1 MKYCSKCGTEMQE
14 DAKFCT
20 KCGKPFSKEVVM
32 QQKKKEHKVNKK
44 TVYALFGT
52 LGFLLLI
59 VLGVLF
65 YSGYK
70 EGREARLVHETK
82 KTTDIAKKSAQS
94 FSLEGN
100 IAKYGIVVHLEKATE
115 GSLSG
120 WCYYKR
126 YGSSRKLILKGNS
139 SGNNY
144 TFSEYVNGESVSF
157 FDLTYNS
164 TQHRFYGTH
173 TNYNNGKTLDVD
185 LRETNY

>member
-1 MKYCSKCGTEMQE
+1 MKYCSRCGTEMQE

-20 KCGKPFSKEVVM
+20 KCGKPFGEETVM

-44 TVYALFGT
+44 TFYALFGT
-52 LGFLLLI
+52 LVFLLLI

-65 YSGYK
+65 YFGYK
-70 EGREARLVHETK
+70 EGREARLVHEK
-82 KTTDIAKKSAQS
+82 KTTDIVEKSPQS
-94 FSLEGN
+94 LSLDGS
-100 IAKYGIVVHLEKATE
+100 IDKYGIVVHLEKATD

-144 TFSEYVNGESVSF
+144 TFSEYVNGESVSSF
-157 FDLTYNS
+157 NLTYNNA
-164 TQHRFYGTH
+164 QHTLNGTH
-173 TNYNNGKTLDVD
+173 TNYNNGKTLNVY
-185 LRETNY
+185 LRETDY